1 MSNSIVSSIRL
12 VAHNLSFFLPPKNFL
27 DGIQRSISFASDISF
42 QTFPILLLPS
52 GLMII
57 LSGNQPLQTPKMMA
71 KIRRKKKE
79 KKKTLNTQK
88 LFSLL
93 RIFFFLPFWFN
104 WMSLRESERAA
115 HLSGKMRQSV
125 ERVSGV
131 ATCTCRRI
139 ESVGLKRRP
148 WIFPMWTMKNSEK
161 KNEICAHSTVHVWKA
176 FLVRTLDAEEESER
190 RFSNRKKKFRVIKK
204 VWINKRTRRKD
215 GGPDVVYHL
224 SFRWSIN
231 SSTHHSPWSPL
242 CHGQLQDNCK
252 SGHDGPWLRCFVNK
266 AAIAGQSGLVLIRP
280 RSNFEI
286 SMAYDQF
293 ITSRARHF
301 QSGYRSFDR
310 DVPSFL

>member
-148 WIFPMWTMKNSEK
+148 WIFPMRTMKNSEK
-161 KNEICAHSTVHVWKA
+161 KTRSA
-176 FLVRTLDAEEESER
+176 RTRLFMSEKPSWWGPWTQKKKVKED
-190 RFSNRKKKFRVIKK
+190 FQIEKKKFRVIKK

-242 CHGQLQDNCK
+242 CHGQLQENCK

-280 RSNFEI
+280 RPNFEI

>member
-1 MSNSIVSSIRL
+1 
-12 VAHNLSFFLPPKNFL
+12 
-27 DGIQRSISFASDISF
+27 
-42 QTFPILLLPS
+42 
-52 GLMII
+52 MII

-148 WIFPMWTMKNSEK
+148 WIFPMRTMKNSEK
-161 KNEICAHSTVHVWKA
+161 KTRSA
-176 FLVRTLDAEEESER
+176 RTRLFMSEKPSWWGPWTQKKKVKEDFQIEKKKVPSHQKGVDQQKDEEER
-190 RFSNRKKKFRVIKK
+190 RRA
-204 VWINKRTRRKD
+204 RRCI
-215 GGPDVVYHL
+215 PPVL
-224 SFRWSIN
+224 SLE
-231 SSTHHSPWSPL
+231 H
-242 CHGQLQDNCK
+242 
-252 SGHDGPWLRCFVNK
+252 
-266 AAIAGQSGLVLIRP
+266 
-280 RSNFEI
+280 
-286 SMAYDQF
+286 QF
-293 ITSRARHF
+293 IHPPLALISTLSWSTTR
-301 QSGYRSFDR
+301 Q
-310 DVPSFL
+310 L